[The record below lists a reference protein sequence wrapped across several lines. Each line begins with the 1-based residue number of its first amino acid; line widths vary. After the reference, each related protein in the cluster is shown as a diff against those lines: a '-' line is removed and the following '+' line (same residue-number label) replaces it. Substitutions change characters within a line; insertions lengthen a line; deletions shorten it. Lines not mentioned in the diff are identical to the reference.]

1 MPQED
6 NSLNDLIQK
15 LLSTTNSDNSKF
27 VDELDVIKSNILNA
41 INNATQGGKLSG
53 LNINQDIGLSQI
65 IGESTNVDSL
75 NVVLGLKFLKVKR
88 NILKAIDTE
97 TQGGKLPGL
106 NIDDKISL
114 SDILGES
121 PNLNMFHAL
130 QWLRIKKNI
139 LKKVE
144 KATEDV
150 ELEIDNKLSLNDILG
165 STPKQDIITSLR
177 FFMIRQGL
185 LKKIAKAAKDF
196 DPQES
201 IDSITKGAGGRSRS
215 ITRSTS
221 GRSRRPLV
229 RSKSDTGSRTGDKI
243 AGVGKGVGGAMAGIG
258 KGAGEGISG
267 FLKGLGRGLKAIS
280 NPKYLI
286 GAGVLIALGGA
297 LFITGKALQTFV
309 DIDWKS
315 VLYGL
320 ATLTALGIG
329 AALLANIGPMILIG
343 ALAIAALG
351 AALIPAGIAF
361 GMFSDI
367 DWKGVGIGIGVLT
380 TLGVAAAG
388 LSLISPAIFIGAAA
402 IAALGAALIPASTAF
417 GMFSDIDWKGV
428 GIGIGVLTTL
438 GVAAAGLSL
447 ISPAIFVGALAIAAL
462 GAAMIPAA
470 YAFDL
475 FSRSLEGISTLM
487 PILQEFVGTVIEGLI
502 GLSSG
507 GPGLLIAGAGIL
519 AVTAALIAFGASSA
533 IAGLLSFFGGDPIE
547 KFLELAD
554 KATGL
559 SAAAKAIDTI
569 ASALKKLDSDKVDDV
584 GDALKGVVKQLKN
597 LSKLDLGQAAEL
609 FSFFG
614 GASIG
619 SGSVR
624 TPSVGGVYE
633 EKTEKEAMSAARESG
648 LYNLDKLGNSEIDRD
663 KVKGASKAQLRAIVN
678 HDDLSDEDMEF
689 VQAALAKK
697 RAPAAAPKP
706 QLAVSAMGGTD
717 QEGLRQLRTE
727 GAEAFNAR
735 ADDRNA
741 AKKPQP
747 TALAMGGTSTK
758 AQGIYSQIEGASST
772 AAGNMMS
779 GEGLNRQIEQNLVRA
794 LSRSDSST
802 SARFGKKRLDGL
814 KAQAE
819 SGEISPEKLENIIA
833 NLLITATEKSGKT
846 SKGDITDL
854 RAIHKEN
861 VLNGRQLA
869 VETNNVSSGAEMLS
883 QSTHIANM
891 KANQSKQIEETT
903 TAVVDNSSRSS
914 INNTTINEAPKHIDR
929 TFQVFAY
936 A

>member
-388 LSLISPAIFIGAAA
+388 LSLISPAIF
-402 IAALGAALIPASTAF
+402 
-417 GMFSDIDWKGV
+417 
-428 GIGIGVLTTL
+428 
-438 GVAAAGLSL
+438 
-447 ISPAIFVGALAIAAL
+447 VGALAIAAL

-475 FSRSLEGISTLM
+475 FSRSLEGISKLI

-554 KATGL
+554 KGTGL

-846 SKGDITDL
+846 SKSDITDL

>member
-388 LSLISPAIFIGAAA
+388 LSLISPAIF
-402 IAALGAALIPASTAF
+402 
-417 GMFSDIDWKGV
+417 
-428 GIGIGVLTTL
+428 
-438 GVAAAGLSL
+438 
-447 ISPAIFVGALAIAAL
+447 VGALAIAAL

-554 KATGL
+554 KGTGL

>member
-106 NIDDKISL
+106 KIDDKISL

-388 LSLISPAIFIGAAA
+388 LSLISPAIF
-402 IAALGAALIPASTAF
+402 
-417 GMFSDIDWKGV
+417 
-428 GIGIGVLTTL
+428 
-438 GVAAAGLSL
+438 
-447 ISPAIFVGALAIAAL
+447 VGALAIAAL

-554 KATGL
+554 KGTGL

>member
-53 LNINQDIGLSQI
+53 LNIKQDIGLSQI
-65 IGESTNVDSL
+65 IGESTKVDSL
-75 NVVLGLKFLKVKR
+75 NVVLGLEFLKVKR

-121 PNLNMFHAL
+121 PNLNTFHAL

-150 ELEIDNKLSLNDILG
+150 ELEIDKKLSLNDILG

-201 IDSITKGAGGRSRS
+201 VDSITKGVGGRSRS
-215 ITRSTS
+215 ITRST
-221 GRSRRPLV
+221 GARSRRPLI

-361 GMFSDI
+361 GMFSNI
-367 DWKGVGIGIGVLT
+367 DWKGVWIGIGTLT
-380 TLGVAAAG
+380 ALGVAA
-388 LSLISPAIFIGAAA
+388 F
-402 IAALGAALIPASTAF
+402 
-417 GMFSDIDWKGV
+417 
-428 GIGIGVLTTL
+428 
-438 GVAAAGLSL
+438 GLSL

-462 GAAMIPAA
+462 GTAMIPAA
-470 YAFDL
+470 LAFNI
-475 FSRSLEGISTLM
+475 FSDAVAGLSGFL
-487 PILQEFVGTVIEGLI
+487 PILGEFMGTVVEGLI
-502 GLSSG
+502 GLSST
-507 GPGLLIAGAGIL
+507 GPGLIIAGAGIL
-519 AVTAALIAFGASSA
+519 AVTGALIAFGASSA

-614 GASIG
+614 GAGIG
-619 SGSVR
+619 GGGVR

-648 LYNLDKLGNSEIDRD
+648 LYDLDRLGKSEVNRD

-678 HDDLSDEDMEF
+678 HDDVSDEDMEF
-689 VQAALAKK
+689 VQAALAEK
-697 RAPAAAPKP
+697 RAPTAAPKP
-706 QLAVSAMGGTD
+706 QPTASAMGG
-717 QEGLRQLRTE
+717 
-727 GAEAFNAR
+727 A
-735 ADDRNA
+735 
-741 AKKPQP
+741 
-747 TALAMGGTSTK
+747 STK
-758 AQGIYSQIEGASST
+758 AQGIYSQIEGISST
-772 AAGNMMS
+772 AAANMMS
-779 GEGLNRQIEQNLVRA
+779 GEGLDEKVELNLVRA
-794 LSRSDSST
+794 MSRSDSYM
-802 SARFGKKRLDGL
+802 GKRGGQIRLDRL
-814 KAQAE
+814 KASAE

-833 NLLITATEKSGKT
+833 NILITATEKAGKT
-846 SKGDITDL
+846 SKSDVTDL
-854 RAIHKEN
+854 RAIHKET
-861 VLNGRQLA
+861 VLNSKHLEL
-869 VETNNVSSGAEMLS
+869 ETNNVSSGAEMLS

-891 KANQSKQIEETT
+891 KANQSKQTEETS
-903 TAVVDNSSRSS
+903 TALVDNSSRSS

>member
-388 LSLISPAIFIGAAA
+388 LSLISPAIF
-402 IAALGAALIPASTAF
+402 
-417 GMFSDIDWKGV
+417 
-428 GIGIGVLTTL
+428 
-438 GVAAAGLSL
+438 
-447 ISPAIFVGALAIAAL
+447 VGALAIAAL

-554 KATGL
+554 KGTGL

-689 VQAALAKK
+689 VQAALAEK
-697 RAPAAAPKP
+697 RTPTAAPKP

>member
-388 LSLISPAIFIGAAA
+388 LSLISPAIF
-402 IAALGAALIPASTAF
+402 
-417 GMFSDIDWKGV
+417 
-428 GIGIGVLTTL
+428 
-438 GVAAAGLSL
+438 
-447 ISPAIFVGALAIAAL
+447 VGALAIAAL

-689 VQAALAKK
+689 VQAALAEK
-697 RAPAAAPKP
+697 RTPTAAPKP

>member
-388 LSLISPAIFIGAAA
+388 LSLISPAIF
-402 IAALGAALIPASTAF
+402 
-417 GMFSDIDWKGV
+417 
-428 GIGIGVLTTL
+428 
-438 GVAAAGLSL
+438 
-447 ISPAIFVGALAIAAL
+447 VGALAIAAL

-475 FSRSLEGISTLM
+475 FSRSLEGISKLI

-554 KATGL
+554 KGTGL

-846 SKGDITDL
+846 SKSDITDL

-903 TAVVDNSSRSS
+903 TALVDNSSRSS